1 MQEEHKSTI
10 ETAVESE
17 AVQGP
22 ELLAEGVSSAPQAPS
37 RVIKL
42 EELKRLEEERERER
56 LEKARIY
63 ESTLA
68 RFQER
73 EIVRG
78 RITAITDREVY
89 VDVGLKSEGVIPIQ
103 EFKEITSLK
112 PGDEVEVYIESVE
125 DAEGRLV
132 LSRRKADL
140 MRIWERI
147 EQAYQNDE
155 VIEGEIK
162 RRVKGGMMV
171 DIFGIEAFLPGSQ
184 IDVRPVRDF
193 DSYIGKRM
201 EFKIVKLNRAG
212 ENVVVSHRVLIE
224 KDLEEQRQRILEN
237 LDRGQVLEGTVKN
250 ITDFGVFI
258 DLGGVDGL
266 LHITDLSWGRVN
278 HPSEVVQLDQKLQV
292 VVLDFDEN
300 KQRISLGLKQLQ
312 PHPWENIE
320 ERYAEGMRVQGRV
333 VSLTDYGAFVE
344 LEKGIEGLV
353 HVSEMSWTQHIK
365 HPSQMLSVGQL
376 VDVVILSI
384 DKENRK
390 ISLGIKQLTE
400 DPWNKIPEK
409 YPIGSRHLGTVKN
422 LAQYGAFVE
431 LEPGIEG
438 LVHVSDL
445 SWTKKVRH
453 PGEMLKKGQQVE
465 VVVLDIDV
473 ENRRISL
480 GIKQLEEDP
489 WDTFA
494 QVYAVGTDVKGTVRK
509 FMEKGIVVEL
519 PYGGVEGFVPN
530 NHLVRLKEG
539 DPSQLYK
546 LGEQLELR
554 VIEFDRQEQKI
565 ILSETVLQKA
575 RERERREAERAQ
587 REARKR
593 AEAEEQA
600 RQQAELTQMLGSEPS
615 APTLAELSGLEGL
628 VEQGTAQE
636 GPEQPSAPKKRSGK
650 KAEPTASE
658 EAEES

>member
-1 MQEEHKSTI
+1 MNDEHKTTL
-10 ETAVESE
+10 EAVEST
-17 AVQGP
+17 APADAGTS
-22 ELLAEGVSSAPQAPS
+22 ELPAPS
-37 RVIKL
+37 KPSPRVVKL
-42 EELKRLEEERERER
+42 EELREAEAQAERERWER
-56 LEKARIY
+56 AKLY
-63 ESTLA
+63 EATLA

-103 EFKEITSLK
+103 EFKDITALK

-125 DAEGRLV
+125 DVEGRLV

-147 EQAYQNDE
+147 EQAYRNDE
-155 VIEGEIK
+155 VVEGEIK

-171 DIFGIEAFLPGSQ
+171 DLFGVEAFLPGSQ

-193 DSYIGKRM
+193 DAYLGKRM
-201 EFKIVKLNRAG
+201 EFKIVKLNRVG

-237 LDRGQVLEGTVKN
+237 LERGQVLEGTVKN

-278 HPSEVVQLDQKLQV
+278 HPSEVVQLDQRLQV

-320 ERYAEGMRVQGRV
+320 ERYFEGMRTQGRV
-333 VSLTDYGAFVE
+333 VSLTEYGAFVE

-353 HVSEMSWTQHIK
+353 HVSEMSWTQHVK
-365 HPSQMLSVGQL
+365 HPAQMLSVGQI

-400 DPWNKIPEK
+400 DPWNKIPER

-422 LAQYGAFVE
+422 LAQYGAFIE

-445 SWTKKVRH
+445 SWTKKIRH
-453 PGEMLKKGQQVE
+453 PAEMLKKGQQVE
-465 VVVLDIDV
+465 VVILDIDA

-509 FMEKGIVVEL
+509 FIEKGVVVEL

-530 NHLVRLKEG
+530 NHLARLKEG
-539 DPSQLYK
+539 DPAQLYK
-546 LGEQLELR
+546 VGEQIELR

-587 REARKR
+587 REAQKR
-593 AEAEEQA
+593 AEAEA
-600 RQQAELTQMLGSEPS
+600 RAREQAELRQVLGEEP
-615 APTLAELSGLEGL
+615 APPTLAELSGLAPL
-628 VEQGTAQE
+628 
-636 GPEQPSAPKKRSGK
+636 SAE
-650 KAEPTASE
+650 AEP
-658 EAEES
+658 EAAQAEPAPQKRARKKSPSKGAQAE